1 MDGWVDGCM
10 MAGLM
15 VVRRVDVWMIS
26 ETGGWMD
33 VGLMNEWMTHRRIG
47 RWVDGWSIDG
57 EVYAWINDAVMN
69 SCSR

>member
-1 MDGWVDGCM
+1 MY
-10 MAGLM
+10 GLM

-33 VGLMNEWMTHRRIG
+33 VGLMDEWMT
-47 RWVDGWSIDG
+47 IDG
-57 EVYAWINDAVMN
+57 EVYGWINDAVMN